1 MLTKATHTRLYELP
15 YALASLKLHD
25 QTCRY
30 MGDRV
35 AACFSVVCIRVSE
48 DFPVN
53 SYQYT
58 GDLIAPVQGRLLTK
72 QIMHGATVLSTFWY
86 DRSSSPSQ

>member
-30 MGDRV
+30 MGDGV
-35 AACFSVVCIRVSE
+35 AACLSVVCIRVSE

-53 SYQYT
+53 SYQT
-58 GDLIAPVQGRLLTK
+58 GELIAPIQGRLLTK
-72 QIMHGATVLSTFWY
+72 LSMHGAAVLSTLGH
-86 DRSSSPSQ
+86 DRSSCPCQ